1 MGVPV
6 TVLNQPMLMTST
18 KTSNVIRIREFSD
31 SHLGHNK
38 TPTSHVLKV
47 FSNMLPNNDVT
58 GLLDMIIIAGDLFDR
73 DLQLYQDEV
82 YEIKLWMAAF
92 LKMVK
97 ERNIIVRVLEGTPRH
112 DWKQS
117 RWLIY
122 LNDML
127 NIGANIKYFD
137 TVDIEYIPE
146 LGIDVLYIPDEFKPT
161 TLETQQIVRDLL
173 NSKGK
178 QTVDFTVMHGAFP
191 HQLPKAAHAR
201 AQLHDPDFYLS
212 ITKYFIFVGHIHQY
226 SQYQRILSAG
236 STDRY
241 CHNDEKAK
249 GMIEVTVRLN
259 SDVHDIDFIE
269 NKQAAKF
276 ITVNAQGLDEDSVK
290 HRIDK
295 TIAKYGL
302 KFNLRIEAKS
312 NDSVYRII
320 DNYTNR
326 YKDITWEF
334 KRIEDKKPER
344 ITNVSELFKHVS
356 LNKENIFDLLL
367 QRVESQYPEYLE
379 TSKTLLETINNDPF

>member
-1 MGVPV
+1 
-6 TVLNQPMLMTST
+6 
-18 KTSNVIRIREFSD
+18 
-31 SHLGHNK
+31 
-38 TPTSHVLKV
+38 
-47 FSNMLPNNDVT
+47 
-58 GLLDMIIIAGDLFDR
+58 
-73 DLQLYQDEV
+73 
-82 YEIKLWMAAF
+82 
-92 LKMVK
+92 
-97 ERNIIVRVLEGTPRH
+97 
-112 DWKQS
+112 
-117 RWLIY
+117 
-122 LNDML
+122 
-127 NIGANIKYFD
+127 
-137 TVDIEYIPE
+137 
-146 LGIDVLYIPDEFKPT
+146 
-161 TLETQQIVRDLL
+161 
-173 NSKGK
+173 
-178 QTVDFTVMHGAFP
+178 
-191 HQLPKAAHAR
+191 
-201 AQLHDPDFYLS
+201 
-212 ITKYFIFVGHIHQY
+212 
-226 SQYQRILSAG
+226 
-236 STDRY
+236 
-241 CHNDEKAK
+241 
-249 GMIEVTVRLN
+249 MIEVTVRLN